1 MRLGNV
7 QNTSGVN
14 PFRCCAIAEILLR
27 SSRLPEISKLKKTD
41 TATLSKLYSV
51 FNESI
56 NVFCYV
62 TIRHCNVTSNLE
74 KQEAFF
80 YHYHHGDKLY
90 EVVRSWSLRF
100 PLYLAYNVF
109 LLCDNLTLTID
120 NRRWKPIGIFRS
132 SWWIIVTSCN
142 ILKLM
147 VQSVSCL
154 QCTLPRFPSVTIRP
168 WPLTYDLGIFLSSW
182 WSFVLSCTFCNLQFT
197 LYHVYNVF
205 L

>member
-1 MRLGNV
+1 MN
-7 QNTSGVN
+7 QSTFS
-14 PFRCCAIAEILLR
+14 
-27 SSRLPEISKLKKTD
+27 
-41 TATLSKLYSV
+41 Y
-51 FNESI
+51 
-56 NVFCYV
+56 YV

-182 WSFVLSCTFCNLQFT
+182 WSFVLSCTFLQLT
-197 LYHVYNVF
+197 VHVYNVF